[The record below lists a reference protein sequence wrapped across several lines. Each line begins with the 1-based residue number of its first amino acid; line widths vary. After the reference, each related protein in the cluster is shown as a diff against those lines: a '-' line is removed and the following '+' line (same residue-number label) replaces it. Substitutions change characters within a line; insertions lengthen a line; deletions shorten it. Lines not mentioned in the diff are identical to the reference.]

1 VGSHDRY
8 GRYFL
13 HDDPGE
19 LPVTYLG
26 FDPDAC
32 REMVRER
39 LLRYEAGDNRIT
51 DLSRAY
57 RIEVGTG

>member
-1 VGSHDRY
+1 
-8 GRYFL
+8 
-13 HDDPGE
+13 
-19 LPVTYLG
+19 VTYLG